1 MGNERRNLDDGSGKT
16 CLVDGSMVGK
26 YQVEL
31 LGVGGMS
38 VVYKG
43 MHRGQF
49 YVLKEVQDSNTVDVP
64 SLLSEK
70 SLLERLDHPGLVD
83 FEELIHQDGYYY
95 MVVEYVPG
103 RPLSD
108 WLNSNLVASYEEVM
122 DWGIQ
127 LAEIFAYLHSQNPP
141 IIYRDL
147 KPENVLLQ
155 GDQIRLIDFGIA
167 RIHKGDRERDTSL
180 FGSIHTASPE
190 HYGRGE
196 TDSRS
201 DIYTLGMTLYLLLTG
216 GKVEKVGTFQVKPV
230 SQLIPEVPDELC
242 KVISKAVEVEPEDRF
257 QTAEEF
263 RSALVA
269 ASGLPEDG
277 FIRQE
282 ATVPLEQLGLSSA
295 DFGSP
300 EKPTGKKRI
309 LIAGLV
315 LLVGLAGLW
324 GTGQLPPVPSETPV
338 QTELA
343 HDHDGD
349 GRPDHS
355 PGEHEENPY
364 GGTASGLQHLNIP
377 GDIFSS
383 GKVGDDDV
391 LLLGEDVGLFGVT
404 GWDNLDG
411 AGRAELLAKRL
422 NGFYHQFCP
431 LCGGS
436 KLELGDIK
444 VGRHTKTKDVAVFYA
459 HQHEDGRVVSGPLL
473 LATVNDPQASKA
485 GTTPRFLASYWRDL
499 LRDTVQIS
507 RGLGSRQTVL
517 GKDLEEA
524 LIRARE
530 AVKVG
535 EVSTANLK
543 EVLRSVTGQEAV
555 KLRKVYL
562 EVPQDSPSSDD
573 FKGIADYEPL
583 KI

>member
-1 MGNERRNLDDGSGKT
+1 MGNERRNLGDGSGKT

-26 YQVEL
+26 YKVEL

-38 VVYKG
+38 IVYKG
-43 MHRGQF
+43 MYRGQL

-70 SLLERLDHPGLVD
+70 SLLERLEHPGLVD
-83 FEELIHQDGYYY
+83 FEELLHQDGYYY

-108 WLNSNLVASYEEVM
+108 WLNSSLVASYEEVM
-122 DWGIQ
+122 SWGIQ
-127 LAEIFAYLHSQNPP
+127 LAEIFVYLHSQNPP

-147 KPENVLLQ
+147 KPENILLQ
-155 GDQIRLIDFGIA
+155 GDRIRLIDFGIA
-167 RIHKGDRERDTSL
+167 RIHKGDRDRDTSL

-230 SQLIPEVPDELC
+230 SQFISEVPKELC
-242 KVISKAVEVEPEDRF
+242 KVISKAVEVEPGDRF

-263 RSALVA
+263 RSALVS
-269 ASGLPEDG
+269 ASGLSEDD
-277 FIRQE
+277 FVRQE
-282 ATVPLEQLGLSSA
+282 ATVALDPTTLA
-295 DFGSP
+295 YGSP
-300 EKPTGKKRI
+300 ESPRRRSTMGGL

-324 GTGQLPPVPSETPV
+324 GTGSLSVEPAETPV
-338 QTELA
+338 QGGVA
-343 HDHDGD
+343 HDHNGD
-349 GRPDHS
+349 GIPDHP
-355 PGEHEENPY
+355 PGEHKENPY
-364 GGTASGLQHLNIP
+364 GGTASGLEHVNIP

-383 GKVGDDDV
+383 GKVGEDDV

-411 AGRAELLAKRL
+411 EGRAKLLAGRL

-431 LCGGS
+431 ICGGS
-436 KLELGDIK
+436 KLELSDIK
-444 VGRHTKTKDVAVFYA
+444 VGRYTKTKDVAVFYA

-473 LATVNDPQASKA
+473 LATVNDPQALKA
-485 GTTPRFLASYWRDL
+485 STTPRFLASYWRDL
-499 LRDTVQIS
+499 LRDTVQVS
-507 RGLGSRQTVL
+507 RGLGTRQTAL
-517 GKDLEEA
+517 GKDLEDA
-524 LIRARE
+524 LIRSRE
-530 AVKVG
+530 TVKMG
-535 EVSTANLK
+535 EMSTTNLK
-543 EVLRSVTGQEAV
+543 EVLRSVTGKEAL
-555 KLRKVYL
+555 KLRTVYL
-562 EVPQDSPSSDD
+562 EVPNDSPSLDE
-573 FKGIADYEPL
+573 FKGIKNYEPL
-583 KI
+583 KN